1 MKAAHAVPSSA
12 AYRKSGF
19 ALRRTALALLQGY
32 NFIVLSAMSQP
43 QPHPVDDP
51 LTAPGAPQE
60 GGPSPVST
68 LLLAALQAQGASLEP
83 VRYCGAFTPRVFDG
97 LAGEMDSLLH
107 SAGVSDLGWRGK
119 IQVTGSDRLRW
130 LNGMVSNTVQSL
142 PEGEGNYSFLL
153 SVQGRIQGDCYVY
166 RRSGDLLLDTGFDQI
181 AALMRHLD
189 HFIIMDDVELAD
201 VSQQW
206 TALSLA
212 GPGALRVLA
221 TLGFA
226 ASPSGVQNARMS
238 PARIGEV
245 PCTIIEAY
253 HVAVPRFELWFAPE
267 HVLAVWETLQ
277 AAGATPCGLD
287 AMETLRVLE
296 ATPLYGVDLNDR
308 DLPQE
313 TVQTRALNFSKGCYL
328 GQEIVERI
336 RSRGKVNRQFRQF
349 ALHSAQPPVLP
360 IDLRSSE
367 QSVGRITSTASL
379 ASAGLAQVLPGFPAE
394 LRGVVEHHAAFLT
407 ESRTDGRVQGSV
419 QEIRVGLGFVR
430 VEIVERNAEIT
441 YDGGVATALAAPPE
455 IPGASPS

>member
-1 MKAAHAVPSSA
+1 VSA
-12 AYRKSGF
+12 
-19 ALRRTALALLQGY
+19 
-32 NFIVLSAMSQP
+32 
-43 QPHPVDDP
+43 
-51 LTAPGAPQE
+51 
-60 GGPSPVST
+60 SPVST
-68 LLLAALQAQGASLEP
+68 CLTAALEQQGVLH
-83 VRYCGAFTPRVFDG
+83 CGALTPRVFDG
-97 LAGEMDSLLH
+97 LPGEMDSLLH

-119 IQVTGSDRLRW
+119 ILITGSDRLRW

-142 PEGEGNYSFLL
+142 PEGQGNYSFLL

-166 RRSGDLLLDTGFDQI
+166 RRSADLLLDTSCDQV

-212 GPGALRVLA
+212 GPAAPRVLA

-226 ASPSGVQNARMS
+226 PPASGLENASMS
-238 PARIGEV
+238 SARIGEV
-245 PCTIIEAY
+245 ACTIIEAY
-253 HVAVPRFELWFAPE
+253 HVTVPRYELWFAPE

-277 AAGATPCGLD
+277 AAGAHPCGRE
-287 AMETLRVLE
+287 AMEALRVLE
-296 ATPLYGVDLNDR
+296 ATPLYGIDLNDR

-313 TVQTRALNFSKGCYL
+313 TGQTRALSFSKGCYL

-349 ALHSAQPPVLP
+349 ALGGTLPPQLP
-360 IDLRSSE
+360 ADLRSGE

-379 ASAGLAQVLPGFPAE
+379 SSAGLPQVLALGF
-394 LRGVVEHHAAFLT
+394 
-407 ESRTDGRVQGSV
+407 
-419 QEIRVGLGFVR
+419 IRVEV
-430 VEIVERNAEIT
+430 VERNAEIT

-455 IPGASPS
+455 VARPVASPS

>member
-1 MKAAHAVPSSA
+1 
-12 AYRKSGF
+12 
-19 ALRRTALALLQGY
+19 
-32 NFIVLSAMSQP
+32 MSQP
-43 QPHPVDDP
+43 QTHPIADP
-51 LTAPGAPQE
+51 MTAPGAAQE
-60 GGPSPVST
+60 AGANPVVPPEPTS
-68 LLLAALQAQGASLEP
+68 LFAALRPQDALLEP
-83 VRYCGAFTPRVFDG
+83 ALHCGTLTARVFDS
-97 LAGEMDSLLH
+97 LPGEMDSLLH

-119 IQVTGSDRLRW
+119 ILVTGSDRLRW

-166 RRSGDLLLDTGFDQI
+166 RRSADLLLDTGFDQVP
-181 AALMRHLD
+181 ALMRHLD

-201 VSQQW
+201 VSRQW
-206 TALSLA
+206 TALSLT
-212 GPGALRVLA
+212 GPDAPRVLA
-221 TLGFA
+221 TLGFVPP
-226 ASPSGVQNARMS
+226 PSSLENARMNA
-238 PARIGEV
+238 ARIGEV

-277 AAGATPCGLD
+277 AAGAAPCGLD
-287 AMETLRVLE
+287 AMEALRVLE

-349 ALHSAQPPVLP
+349 ALLGNQPPQLP
-360 IDLRSSE
+360 IDLRSGE

-379 ASAGLAQVLPGFPAE
+379 SSAGLPQVL
-394 LRGVVEHHAAFLT
+394 
-407 ESRTDGRVQGSV
+407 
-419 QEIRVGLGFVR
+419 GLGFIR
-430 VEIVERNAEIT
+430 VEVVERNAEIT
-441 YDGGVATALAAPPE
+441 YDGGVASALAAPPE
-455 IPGASPS
+455 ITRPRASPS

>member
-1 MKAAHAVPSSA
+1 
-12 AYRKSGF
+12 
-19 ALRRTALALLQGY
+19 
-32 NFIVLSAMSQP
+32 MSQP
-43 QPHPVDDP
+43 QPHPVDAP
-51 LTAPGAPQE
+51 TTAPGAPRE
-60 GGPSPVST
+60 DGPNPVST
-68 LLLAALQAQGASLEP
+68 PLLVALQAQEPSLDP
-83 VRYCGAFTPRVFDG
+83 SRYCGAVTPRVFDG

-181 AALMRHLD
+181 AALMHHLD

-201 VSQQW
+201 VSPQW

-226 ASPSGVQNARMS
+226 PSSSALQNARMS
-238 PARIGEV
+238 TTSIGEV

-253 HVAVPRFELWFAPE
+253 HVTVPRYELWFAPE

-287 AMETLRVLE
+287 AMDTLRVLE
-296 ATPLYGVDLNDR
+296 ATPLYGVDVNDR

-313 TVQTRALNFSKGCYL
+313 TVQSHALNFSKGCYL

-349 ALHSAQPPVLP
+349 ALNGAQPPVLP
-360 IDLRSSE
+360 IDLRNGD
-367 QSVGRITSTASL
+367 QSVGRITSTTSL
-379 ASAGLAQVLPGFPAE
+379 ASAGLPQVL
-394 LRGVVEHHAAFLT
+394 
-407 ESRTDGRVQGSV
+407 
-419 QEIRVGLGFVR
+419 GLGFVR

-441 YDGGVATALAAPPE
+441 YEGGVATALAAPPE